1 MLSAIQSYNNQKFC
15 HICKNQFYDVD
26 DNNDKSNENS
36 NSYDNGDDSN
46 DEKFEAGKFHH
57 DDEELRGMRF
67 HGSRKISK
75 ELMITAI
82 IQANTGWLH
91 IVSEI

>member
-1 MLSAIQSYNNQKFC
+1 MLSATESYNNQKFC

-36 NSYDNGDDSN
+36 KSYDNGDDSN
-46 DEKFEAGKFHH
+46 DKEFEARKFHD
-57 DDEELRGMRF
+57 DDEELHGMRF
-67 HGSRKISK
+67 HVVRKFLK
-75 ELMITAI
+75 EFMITAI